1 MKEEE
6 ENGIQENKEKDEDF
20 SFERSK
26 GCTVDFLMLILY
38 IDNFVR
44 SNFFFFLINPLQE
57 KIHKSKDNQKNT
69 NIFHNTH
76 NIIICVSFQMNL
88 IVYLFFQIIFLSKVK
103 ISDTQKSKVFQDAY
117 STA

>member
-44 SNFFFFLINPLQE
+44 SNFFFFLINPL
-57 KIHKSKDNQKNT
+57 
-69 NIFHNTH
+69 
-76 NIIICVSFQMNL
+76 
-88 IVYLFFQIIFLSKVK
+88 
-103 ISDTQKSKVFQDAY
+103 
-117 STA
+117 

>member
-44 SNFFFFLINPLQE
+44 SNFFFFNQSI
-57 KIHKSKDNQKNT
+57 IHKSKDNQKIKNT